1 MLGENLQS
9 CDAARLLREAGDPVC
24 DETGCIRELG
34 RRLTDREDFPREIG
48 LFLRCS
54 PEDYRTPGLRLQ
66 MRWLLEG
73 LRRRADCPEE
83 VRAISAVYE
92 LLSASE
98 RTGLPPGAAERKNCL
113 ILPKCRKQPIAAL
126 HP

>member
-24 DETGCIRELG
+24 DETGCIRELR

-54 PEDYRTPGLRLQ
+54 PEDMQGFIEHRDCSCKCAGCWKVYGDEQAARKKFEQYRQCTCCYLHRNAQGCPLERLSVKT
-66 MRWLLEG
+66 
-73 LRRRADCPEE
+73 A
-83 VRAISAVYE
+83 
-92 LLSASE
+92 
-98 RTGLPPGAAERKNCL
+98 
-113 ILPKCRKQPIAAL
+113 
-126 HP
+126 